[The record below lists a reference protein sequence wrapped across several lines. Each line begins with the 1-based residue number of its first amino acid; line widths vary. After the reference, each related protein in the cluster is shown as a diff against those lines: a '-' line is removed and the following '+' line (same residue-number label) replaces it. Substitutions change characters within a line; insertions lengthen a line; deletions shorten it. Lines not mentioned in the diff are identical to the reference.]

1 MPASKENLKLAKYEA
16 VFILDPR
23 KVEGNGEAF
32 SATIE
37 EQIKTLGGEITRVK
51 CLDKRVF
58 SHPIGKHKA
67 GVYWDYVMELS
78 PSALAP
84 LKDKYRLN
92 STVLRLAVFCYVDGQ
107 DDDVFKPRDE
117 RMFKEENFQDDM
129 FDHDDHSY
137 RNYRNNSR

>member
-32 SATIE
+32 SAAIE
-37 EQIKTLGGEITRVK
+37 EQIKALGGEITRVK

-67 GVYWDYVMELS
+67 GVYWDYVMEME
-78 PSALAP
+78 PSALEP

-92 STVLRLAVFCYVDGQ
+92 QTVLRLAIFSYVEGQ
-107 DDDVFKPRDE
+107 DDDVFKPREE
-117 RMFKEENFQDDM
+117 RSFKEENFQDDM
-129 FDHDDHSY
+129 FDHDSHSY
-137 RNYRNNSR
+137 GYRGGR

>member
-37 EQIKTLGGEITRVK
+37 EQIKALGGEITRVK
-51 CLDKRVF
+51 CLDKRIF

-67 GVYWDYVMELS
+67 GVYWDYVMELA
-78 PSALAP
+78 PSTLVT

-92 STVLRLAVFCYVDGQ
+92 STVLRMAIFTYVDGQ

-117 RMFKEENFQDDM
+117 RLFKEENFQDDM
-129 FDHDDHSY
+129 FDHDDHPY
-137 RNYRNNSR
+137 RNYRNNNR

>member
-37 EQIKTLGGEITRVK
+37 EQIKALGGEITRVK
-51 CLDKRVF
+51 CMDKRIF
-58 SHPIGKHKA
+58 ARLIGKHKA
-67 GVYWDYVMELS
+67 GVYWDYVMEMP
-78 PSALAP
+78 PSAVAT

-92 STVLRLAVFCYVDGQ
+92 TTVLRMAIFTYVDGQ

-117 RMFKEENFQDDM
+117 RLFKEENFQDDM
-129 FDHDDHSY
+129 FDHDDQPY
-137 RNYRNNSR
+137 RNYRSGNR